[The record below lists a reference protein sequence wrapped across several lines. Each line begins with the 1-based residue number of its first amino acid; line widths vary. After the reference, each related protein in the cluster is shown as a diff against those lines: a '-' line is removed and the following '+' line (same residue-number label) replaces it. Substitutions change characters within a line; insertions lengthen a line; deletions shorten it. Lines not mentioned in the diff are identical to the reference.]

1 MFVKLRSNFTL
12 GQLPPK
18 HKLVIAGNH
27 DGLLDSKLCARPTD
41 PQTLLT
47 NATYLQ
53 DESVTIYG
61 IKIYGSPCVKENRES
76 STELA
81 TVARHYMVLS
91 AIPEGD
97 VTTSYMLLYC
107 KIPEHTSLHSAFSLP
122 RGKALR
128 EHWRAIPT
136 DIDVLVTHGPPWG
149 HCDLTC
155 KGYNVGCKDLLEE
168 VKDRVKPKF
177 HIFGHLHE
185 GMK

>member
-47 NATYLQ
+47 NATYL
-53 DESVTIYG
+53 IY
-61 IKIYGSPCVKENRES
+61 KTSQLPSMASRYMAVL
-76 STELA
+76 ELA

-97 VTTSYMLLYC
+97 VTTSYMLLNC

-136 DIDVLVTHGPPWG
+136 YIDVLVTHGPPWG